1 MSEIGFLLKISRPRF
16 WLYVLGPYAVGLIA
30 AAKIMPELASINAA
44 VFFIYFTF
52 PANLLIYGINDIA
65 DYETD
70 KLNPKKSGY
79 EALVMPDFRRRL
91 GIWIAITNI
100 PFLIY
105 AAIFETA
112 SLPLLFGFLFFS
124 IFYSIRPIR
133 AKAVPFLDSAFNI
146 LYVFPGIFA
155 FFLISKTLPPVSLI
169 VAAGFWTAAMHAY
182 SAVPD
187 IAVDREANVSTIA
200 TTLGAKWTLIVCAI
214 LYASSAILAFPYLS
228 ILAAALGILYV
239 AVSLVSIKLER
250 EDRIFNMYRFFPI
263 LNTLGGFLIFWYVAL
278 PKILSK

>member
-1 MSEIGFLLKISRPRF
+1 MKEIGFLLKISRPRF

-30 AAKIMPELASINAA
+30 AARISTELFDLSAA
-44 VFFIYFTF
+44 VFLIYFTF

-70 KLNPKKSGY
+70 KLNPKKSEY

-91 GIWIAITNI
+91 GIWIAFTNI
-100 PFLIY
+100 PFLLY
-105 AAIFETA
+105 AVIFEFS
-112 SLPLLFGFLFFS
+112 SLPLLIGFLFFS

-169 VAAGFWTAAMHAY
+169 IAASFWTAAMHAY

-187 IAVDREANVSTIA
+187 IAVDREANVKTIA
-200 TTLGAKWTLIVCAI
+200 TTLGAKWTLILCAI
-214 LYASSAILAFPYLS
+214 LYAASAILAFSYLPM
-228 ILAAALGILYV
+228 LALALGILYFI
-239 AVSLVSIKLER
+239 VSLISIKLEA
-250 EDRIFNMYRFFPI
+250 DGRIFNMYRYFPI

-278 PKILSK
+278 PKLLSK